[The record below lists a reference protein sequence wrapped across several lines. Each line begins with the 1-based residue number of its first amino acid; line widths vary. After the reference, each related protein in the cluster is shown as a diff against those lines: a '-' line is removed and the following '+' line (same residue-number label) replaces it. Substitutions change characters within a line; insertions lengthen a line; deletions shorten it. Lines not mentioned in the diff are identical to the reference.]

1 MMRRIDLLPAVYAQ
15 QRAAR
20 RNFAFVVA
28 GGAVVFLLLV
38 AWWFM
43 IGQQI
48 GAAKDDLAAVQATNA
63 QLQAQ
68 IDELAPFAA
77 LEAEVVAKRTA
88 LQTVMVGD
96 IDWPAVMTEVAMV
109 IPSDVWLET
118 LSASSDS
125 VETRVP
131 TEVAPIDVDP
141 KTAIGRVT
149 FSGRALTMPS
159 VAKWLIRLTTAN
171 EFFAAYLSSASK
183 GVGTTPFERTV
194 TFSNTIE
201 LSQKAASD
209 RFQGRRIGP

>member
-1 MMRRIDLLPAVYAQ
+1 MRRIDLLPAVYAQ

-20 RNFAFVVA
+20 RNFALVIA

-48 GAAKDDLAAVQATNA
+48 GSAKADLADVQATNA

-96 IDWPAVMTEVAMV
+96 VDWPAIMTEVAMV
-109 IPSDVWLET
+109 IPSDVWLES
-118 LSASSDS
+118 LSASSGAGTS
-125 VETRVP
+125 TVP
-131 TEVAPIDVDP
+131 TETAVIDIDP

-149 FSGRALTMPS
+149 FQGRALTMPS
-159 VAKWLIRLTTAN
+159 VAKWLIRLSTAN
-171 EFFAAYLSSASK
+171 EFLAAYLQTATK
-183 GVGTTPFERTV
+183 GVGDDAFSRTV
-194 TFSNTIE
+194 TFTNTIE
-201 LSQKAASD
+201 LSSKAASE
-209 RFQGRRIGP
+209 RFQGRRVAP